1 MSETCYMVF
10 NAIEPY
16 RVEDTRDESYRYEY
30 GFPFSTQS
38 GGGYFVN
45 TITAKTGILIR
56 TTGRQCLYSY
66 VDSNNNQS
74 YMYFTNGTTKCKN
87 VDPNY
92 YGGGIM
98 STVNIIPGS
107 GNNTT
112 ASVVSHGFG
121 FDITYDN
128 GGHAGDYPYKL
139 GKYYKTTNAVIRNN
153 RYDVLVNPN
162 DLWENHSVN
171 YYGSLSEQ
179 HYKVHRSN
187 LLYDIGGVCSYGL
200 GMRFK
205 NYSYSV
211 VPNFENHEFKNI
223 TLNDGKKRGAEVIG
237 INVDLL
243 GNNPDDD
250 IIRGHDMTVASQFST
265 VFSPLTSSY
274 GVLDL
279 PLVASPLP
287 QSKPLSDV
295 YYKYSDISNTSVNLI
310 TSGIVMC
317 ETMEDVIN
325 YLDKGIV
332 PDGWTRDDDDK
343 DIDTDGESEPNPKDT
358 IEDNPTVTPSDNS
371 LKGTDL
377 YLVTKDDITSFKNAF
392 FSFDLTNALIN
403 KFTGLYSG
411 LENYIVSLKYFPCGV
426 PNVSTGI
433 STVKVGNLVLGG
445 DTPLTLNKINS
456 YTTGILYSGT
466 LQLPEYYHSILDYG
480 SYNKAWL
487 YLPYYGTIP
496 IDVNILRTRTLKL
509 VYTLDVLSGSSTI
522 ILFIGN
528 SNAYTPMTILS
539 CEMGCDI
546 PLTLQNGIELGTKIV
561 DLSTNILTATVG
573 GAVGGGMGAMLGGAS
588 NLAHGVDLSNMTQIC
603 GRSNSLAMQSSPLYP
618 SLLLMKPNYPK
629 NYQGSYGNVVG
640 KPNCTV
646 SKLKSGLNICVNP
659 SLQVDKATEKEYQM
673 ILSELSKGVYV

>member
-10 NAIEPY
+10 NALEPY
-16 RVEDTRDESYRYEY
+16 RVEDNDDGYEY
-30 GFPFSTQS
+30 GFPFSVQI

-45 TITAKTGILIR
+45 SITAKTGILIR
-56 TTGRQCLYSY
+56 TSGRQCLYSY
-66 VDSNNNQS
+66 VDSNNNHS

-87 VDPNY
+87 VDRNY
-92 YGGGIM
+92 YGGGLI
-98 STVNIIPGS
+98 STITHDGWGDNE
-107 GNNTT
+107 T

-121 FDITYDN
+121 FDITN
-128 GGHAGDYPYKL
+128 RNNAHIGGYPYKNGYEYHKNL
-139 GKYYKTTNAVIRNN
+139 NVVIRNN
-153 RYDVLVNPN
+153 TYDVAVNPD
-162 DLWENHSVN
+162 DLWVNHSVD
-171 YYGSLSEQ
+171 YYGDLSGQ
-179 HYKVHRSN
+179 DYKVHRSD
-187 LLYDIGGVCSYGL
+187 LLFDNGGVCSYGFS
-200 GMRFK
+200 MRFK
-205 NYSYSV
+205 NYSNTV
-211 VPNFENHEFKNI
+211 GPNFENHEFKNI
-223 TLNDGKKRGAEVIG
+223 TLNDKKKRGAEVIG

-250 IIRGHDMTVASQFST
+250 VIRGHDMTVASQFST
-265 VFSPLTSSY
+265 VFSPLTSSF

-279 PLVASPLP
+279 PLVASPTD
-287 QSKPLSDV
+287 SNPLSDV

-317 ETMEDVIN
+317 ETMEEVIN
-325 YLDKGIV
+325 YLDNGIV

-392 FSFDLTNALIN
+392 FSFDLTNAVIN

-426 PNVSTGI
+426 PNVSTGV
-433 STVKVGNLVLGG
+433 SNVKVGNLVLGG
-445 DTPLTLNKINS
+445 DNPLTLNKITS
-456 YTTGILYSGT
+456 YTSGILYSGT

-522 ILFIGN
+522 ILYIGN
-528 SNAYTPMTILS
+528 NNAYTPMTILS

-546 PLTLQNGIELGTKIV
+546 PLTLKNGIELGTKIV

-573 GAVGGGMGAMLGGAS
+573 GAVGGGIGAMVGGAG
-588 NLAHGVDLSNMTQIC
+588 NIAQGVDLSNMTQIC
-603 GRSNSLAMQSSPLYP
+603 GRSNSLAMQSAPLYP

-659 SLQVDKATEKEYQM
+659 SLKVEKATEKEYQM

>member
-10 NAIEPY
+10 NALEPY
-16 RVEDTRDESYRYEY
+16 RVEDTRDETYHYEY
-30 GFPFSTQS
+30 GFPFTVQI
-38 GGGYFVN
+38 GAGYFVN
-45 TITAKTGILIR
+45 SITSKTGILLR

-66 VDSNNNQS
+66 VDSNNNHS
-74 YMYFTNGTTKCKN
+74 YMYFTNGTTECKN
-87 VDPNY
+87 VDPQY
-92 YGGGIM
+92 YGGGLM
-98 STVNIIPGS
+98 STINFVGS
-107 GNNTT
+107 GDNQT
-112 ASVVSHGFG
+112 ATVISHGFG
-121 FDITYDN
+121 FDITNVNN
-128 GGHAGDYPYKL
+128 GHIGDYPYAT
-139 GKYYKTTNAVIRNN
+139 GKYFKNLNAVIRNN
-153 RYDVLVNPN
+153 SYDVLVNPE
-162 DLWENHSVN
+162 DLWSNHSVP
-171 YYGSLSEQ
+171 YYGELSGQ
-179 HYKVHRSN
+179 NYKVHRSD
-187 LLYDIGGVCSYGL
+187 LLFDNGGVCSYGFS
-200 GMRFK
+200 MRLP
-205 NYSYSV
+205 NYSNTIA
-211 VPNFENHEFKNI
+211 PNFENHEFKNI
-223 TLNDGKKRGAEVIG
+223 TLNDGHKRGAEVIG

-243 GNNPDDD
+243 GDNPDDD

-265 VFSPLTSSY
+265 VLSPLTSSY

-279 PLVASPLP
+279 PLVASPKP
-287 QSKPLSDV
+287 QSKPLSDIF
-295 YYKYSDISNTSVNLI
+295 YRYSDISNTSVNLI

-317 ETMEDVIN
+317 ETMEEVID
-325 YLDKGIV
+325 YLDNGVV
-332 PDGWTRDDDDK
+332 PDGWTRDDDI
-343 DIDTDGESEPNPKDT
+343 DIDTDGESDPNPDDN

-371 LKGTDL
+371 LRGTDL
-377 YLVTKDDITSFKNAF
+377 YIVTKDDITSFKNAF
-392 FSFDLTNALIN
+392 FSFDLTDAVIN

-426 PNVSTGI
+426 PNVSTGL

-528 SNAYTPMTILS
+528 TNAYTPMTILS

-603 GRSNSLAMQSSPLYP
+603 GRSNSLAMQSAPLYP

-646 SKLKSGLNICVNP
+646 SKLKKGLNVCINP
-659 SLQVDKATEKEYQM
+659 SLQVEKATEKEYQM
-673 ILSELSKGVYV
+673 ILSELTKGVYV